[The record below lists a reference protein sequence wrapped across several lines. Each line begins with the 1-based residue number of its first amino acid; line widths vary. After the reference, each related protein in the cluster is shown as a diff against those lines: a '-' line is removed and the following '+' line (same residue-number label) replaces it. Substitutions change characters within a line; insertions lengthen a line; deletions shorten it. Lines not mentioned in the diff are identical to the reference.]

1 MRALLSTFLCLS
13 GTADKNEIQID
24 YENRPF
30 NFLLS
35 IAPPSLLS
43 LPSFCCVALVICLA
57 TSLSLSLSLRFR
69 AFFICVCDGTTDE
82 SQTSE

>member
-35 IAPPSLLS
+35 ISPPPSF
-43 LPSFCCVALVICLA
+43 PSP
-57 TSLSLSLSLRFR
+57 
-69 AFFICVCDGTTDE
+69 FFAAWHL
-82 SQTSE
+82 